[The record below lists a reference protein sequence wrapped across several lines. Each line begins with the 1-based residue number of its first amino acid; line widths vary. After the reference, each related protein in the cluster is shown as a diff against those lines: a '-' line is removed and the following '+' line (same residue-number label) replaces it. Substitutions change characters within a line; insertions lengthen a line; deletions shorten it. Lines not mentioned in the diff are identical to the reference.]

1 MALNGAAVNAFGSV
15 SAVSTSG
22 GHERAGHSPPPPKTF
37 RRRNPRGPGHWRFT
51 AARKRARNDRVGEGG
66 SGRPGQLRPVHV
78 RPAGTRRQHG
88 ALGHHSARGDD
99 PARGGAEGVVPC
111 GSRRPMPVP
120 EPAGHRRAPA
130 AAQPSDD
137 RRAAGRHPAAVHVD
151 FGSQGGPWSRRA
163 RSCGCQGKEVAQ
175 GAPELRRQAVALQ
188 PGATSRPR
196 PHTERPRSWVH
207 GRGLEHDRRHWSRRC
222 SRPWSADREIAGQRL
237 RKWCP
242 RGDLN
247 PHAR

>member
-1 MALNGAAVNAFGSV
+1 MALNGVAVNAFGSV

-88 ALGHHSARGDD
+88 DLGHHSARGDD

-163 RSCGCQGKEVAQ
+163 RSCGVPGKRS
-175 GAPELRRQAVALQ
+175 GAGGRGAAAAGGCPPTRGDVSSSSAYRKTPLVGSRTG
-188 PGATSRPR
+188 PGA
-196 PHTERPRSWVH
+196 RSETLITPV
-207 GRGLEHDRRHWSRRC
+207 LTTMVS
-222 SRPWSADREIAGQRL
+222 
-237 RKWCP
+237 
-242 RGDLN
+242 
-247 PHAR
+247 